1 MYFGISFD
9 QIYSLVIYLLVI
21 YGINFHSDVLK
32 RYCTVN

>member
-21 YGINFHSDVLK
+21 DGINFHSDVLK
-32 RYCTVN
+32 SLKS